1 MENAFRFDDFS
12 DDELLEAL
20 EWKLDDQ
27 DLTATDAAK
36 NVAKDVLNRLR
47 NRPNFGNVG
56 EVENLLGQAKL
67 RYQQRQGTLPVEQ
80 RSPDAPFE
88 PEDFDP
94 DYNRDEHA
102 ATNLVKLFEDIV
114 GCDNII
120 KKMEGYQRMAINM
133 KAMAM
138 DFRGQIPT
146 NFIFK
151 GPPGEYTPLY

>member
-56 EVENLLGQAKL
+56 EVENLLFG
-67 RYQQRQGTLPVEQ
+67 
-80 RSPDAPFE
+80 SSSSS
-88 PEDFDP
+88 
-94 DYNRDEHA
+94 
-102 ATNLVKLFEDIV
+102 
-114 GCDNII
+114 
-120 KKMEGYQRMAINM
+120 
-133 KAMAM
+133 
-138 DFRGQIPT
+138 
-146 NFIFK
+146 
-151 GPPGEYTPLY
+151 